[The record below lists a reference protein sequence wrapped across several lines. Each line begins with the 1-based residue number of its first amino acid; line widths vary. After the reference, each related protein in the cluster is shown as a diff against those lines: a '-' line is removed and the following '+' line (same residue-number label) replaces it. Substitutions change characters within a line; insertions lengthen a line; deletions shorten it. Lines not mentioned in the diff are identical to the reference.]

1 MKILYGAIISSL
13 VTSSTLFGVTIDQN
27 SKNNSLVVY
36 SNIGLVH
43 EQRELNLAENDNKII
58 YEGVASSINID
69 SVNIN
74 LPTNVSLFSQQYRY
88 DKLTKQKLLNAH
100 IGKTIDVRVKDNA
113 QNFQTIEAIL
123 LSNDGTS
130 SIVKTKDNLII
141 SVENKNIIFKTIPDE
156 LITKPSLVW
165 NVKTDSEIQA
175 DMSIDYLIN
184 RIKWRSNYILNLTK
198 EKAELS
204 GWITIDNN
212 SGKAF
217 KDTNLYLLAGD
228 INRVREHRVQREMV
242 KMLRVADSSPNISQ
256 QAHEGYH
263 FYTVPFKVTLANNE
277 KTQLKFISQK
287 NLDIKREYS
296 SRMNNPN
303 YFRGEI
309 QHNVT
314 QYITLKG
321 LEYPLPKGVVRTYS
335 KLGKTNILLGESSIQ
350 HTPKNTTIK
359 LKLGKNFD
367 VKVKETMLNYDDGT
381 WNLDVDIKYS
391 IKNSSD
397 KEKNVEI
404 LVPFNKNSGSKVSSD
419 ENYRF
424 TKGNLVTFNITV
436 KPQSTKEFKAH
447 FKTKK

>member
-43 EQRELNLAENDNKII
+43 EQRELNLAEDDNKII

-335 KLGKTNILLGESSIQ
+335 KLEKTNILLGESSIP

-424 TKGNLVTFNITV
+424 T
-436 KPQSTKEFKAH
+436 
-447 FKTKK
+447 